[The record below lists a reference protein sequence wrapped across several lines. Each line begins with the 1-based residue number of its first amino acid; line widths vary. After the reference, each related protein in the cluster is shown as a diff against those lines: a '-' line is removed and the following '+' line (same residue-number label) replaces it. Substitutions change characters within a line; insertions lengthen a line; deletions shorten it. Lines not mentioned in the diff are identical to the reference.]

1 MFNIEDML
9 DRRHYENVLKPPLEA
24 ENLPPWCYTDEGFHR
39 LEIERIFMKVWN
51 LVGRTDLVPNP
62 GDYLATDVAGIPIFL
77 ARNQNGDIKA
87 FANSC
92 RHRGTQLL
100 SGEGNCAAIVCPYHQ
115 WAFDLDGHLVSAG
128 GMEDTIEF
136 DKQDYGL
143 IPLRLEVWAGFL
155 FVNFDPHAE
164 SLMDFLG
171 EMPAHIECYDF
182 PNLVTTRRKVW
193 DVACNWKIYLENQRE
208 SYHIPAVHRQS
219 LGDQSATP
227 LDAKGAWSGSLIPV
241 EQTAALLK
249 GDTSPFPP
257 IAARSGTALEG
268 SHFIGL
274 YPSTYLV
281 ATSDCFWWMEIR
293 PRGSAQID
301 LVVGSGF
308 PRETVERPDFEDVVE
323 RYYRRLDLTH
333 SEDNEICELQQ
344 SGITSPLAQAGRLAR
359 RERGVHAVDLWVV
372 KQLLGGSEDDS
383 RAAAE

>member
-1 MFNIEDML
+1 
-9 DRRHYENVLKPPLEA
+9 
-24 ENLPPWCYTDEGFHR
+24 
-39 LEIERIFMKVWN
+39 
-51 LVGRTDLVPNP
+51 
-62 GDYLATDVAGIPIFL
+62 
-77 ARNQNGDIKA
+77 
-87 FANSC
+87 
-92 RHRGTQLL
+92 
-100 SGEGNCAAIVCPYHQ
+100 
-115 WAFDLDGHLVSAG
+115 
-128 GMEDTIEF
+128 
-136 DKQDYGL
+136 
-143 IPLRLEVWAGFL
+143 
-155 FVNFDPHAE
+155 
-164 SLMDFLG
+164 
-171 EMPAHIECYDF
+171 
-182 PNLVTTRRKVW
+182 
-193 DVACNWKIYLENQRE
+193 CNWKIYLENQRE

-219 LGDQSATP
+219 LGDQAATP
-227 LDAKGAWSGSLIPV
+227 LDATGAWSGSLIPV

-293 PRGSAQID
+293 PRGSARIE

-323 RYYRRLDLTH
+323 RYYRRWDLTH

-359 RERGVHAVDLWVV
+359 RERGVHAVDFWVV